1 MSVVLAEV
9 VRSGF
14 VEGVHRGSVV
24 VLDVHGKPFDSA
36 GDVTGPIFP
45 RSSSKPLQAVGML
58 RAGLRP
64 PTSADLALICGSHL
78 GEPFHTDAVRAQ
90 LTSVGLDT
98 SALRC
103 PPDLP
108 LDPTARDAIL
118 RAGGGPSPLTM
129 NCSGKHAGMLLT
141 CVANG
146 WPLDTYLDADHP
158 LQVAVTAAV
167 ADLAGEPIAAT
178 GVDGCGAPVLAFS
191 LTALAGAFLRLVD
204 AAPGTSE
211 RAVADAMR
219 AHPLM
224 VAGTGAEDSVL
235 MAGVPSSILGLISKV
250 GAEGVMAVAVPG
262 VGAGPVPRWWCP
274 PCDASASTPRCWT
287 RWPRS
292 RCWAAASRSARSARP
307 GNGPA
312 RCRSPAPL
320 SLSRSAA
327 RSRCVLFGF
336 HIWPGVGTSSRTWFA
351 IRGGWSG
358 SRAGSD

>member
-14 VEGVHRGSVV
+14 LEGVHRGSVI
-24 VLDVHGKPFDSA
+24 VLDPHGAPLAAA

-78 GEPFHTDAVRAQ
+78 GETFHTDAVRAQ
-90 LTSVGLDT
+90 LASAGLDV

-103 PPDLP
+103 PADLP
-108 LDPTARDAIL
+108 LDPAARTALL
-118 RAGGGPSPLTM
+118 RAGGGPSPVTM

-158 LQVAVTAAV
+158 LQVALTATV
-167 ADLAGEPIAAT
+167 ADLAGEEIAAT

-191 LTALAGAFLRLVD
+191 LTALAASFLRLVD
-204 AAPGTSE
+204 AAPGTAE
-211 RAVADAMR
+211 RTVADAMR

-235 MAGVPSSILGLISKV
+235 MAGVPGLISKV
-250 GAEGVMAVAVPG
+250 GAEGVMVVAVPG
-262 VGAGPVPRWWCP
+262 AGAVAVKIDDGAARARTPVVMSGLARLGVDAPVLGALAEVPLLGGGVPVGAVR
-274 PCDASASTPRCWT
+274 A
-287 RWPRS
+287 
-292 RCWAAASRSARSARP
+292 
-307 GNGPA
+307 
-312 RCRSPAPL
+312 
-320 SLSRSAA
+320 
-327 RSRCVLFGF
+327 
-336 HIWPGVGTSSRTWFA
+336 TW
-351 IRGGWSG
+351 
-358 SRAGSD
+358 